1 MTRTALY
8 RFFDGEGQLLYVG
21 ITKKL
26 AQRWTYHS
34 KTKPW
39 WPQVDRREV
48 EWHETRED
56 AESAE
61 VEAIRNEDPLHNV
74 THSRRLRP
82 GRPEGQSEIDIAASR
97 QFTKLTKAMNEKIAL
112 VDRIGM
118 ERARLLARVHA
129 ETGLSYAKIGALVGL
144 KRPTVQQLV
153 ERGRKE
159 T

>member
-1 MTRTALY
+1 MAPEDLEAFKALTV
-8 RFFDGEGQLLYVG
+8 EQNA
-21 ITKKL
+21 
-26 AQRWTYHS
+26 AQ
-34 KTKPW
+34 
-39 WPQVDRREV
+39 
-48 EWHETRED
+48 
-56 AESAE
+56 AE
-61 VEAIRNEDPLHNV
+61 
-74 THSRRLRP
+74 
-82 GRPEGQSEIDIAASR
+82 
-97 QFTKLTKAMNEKIAL
+97 